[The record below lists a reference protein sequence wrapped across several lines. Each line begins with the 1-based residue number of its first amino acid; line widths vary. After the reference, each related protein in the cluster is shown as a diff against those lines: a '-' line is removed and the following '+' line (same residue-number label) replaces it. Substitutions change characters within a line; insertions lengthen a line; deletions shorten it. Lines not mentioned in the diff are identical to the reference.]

1 MPPPDFSRYIP
12 VVCLQSDSRYNG
24 SCFMEPILK
33 VRVLNGVAISKERSL
48 TKADFKTGD
57 EVVIRFSGKDYRG
70 VVDFSR
76 DEESLVKR
84 ADSQPPPYLL
94 DPSAARCA
102 AHAERV

>member
-1 MPPPDFSRYIP
+1 MPLSDFSCYIP
-12 VVCLQSDSRYNG
+12 VVCLQSDSKYNG